1 MAWIPAKF
9 RSECPC
15 AQRISISPTATSA
28 PHGPCTHG
36 RPPDDRLALRR
47 GPHPA
52 AVVGPRRAGPRRS
65 RFLWCAAEC
74 CSLAWIDLRKRLR
87 FAPLQSE
94 TGQRIL
100 KANGLPIN
108 HLSGI
113 VFVEDGRLYI
123 NSSAVLR
130 ACGHL
135 RFPWPAVKVFLL
147 VPRPFRNLAYQWVAR
162 NRYRWFGKKDECP
175 LPDTA
180 DADRF
185 L

>member
-1 MAWIPAKF
+1 MV
-9 RSECPC
+9 E
-15 AQRISISPTATSA
+15 T
-28 PHGPCTHG
+28 
-36 RPPDDRLALRR
+36 DALILLFDGIYNLCNGTVRFFIRR
-47 GPHPA
+47 
-52 AVVGPRRAGPRRS
+52 
-65 RFLWCAAEC
+65 
-74 CSLAWIDLRKRLR
+74 DLRKRLR

-108 HLSGI
+108 HLSSI
-113 VFVEDGRLYI
+113 VFVEDGRSYI

-147 VPRPFRNLAYQWVAR
+147 VPHPFRDLIYKWIAR

-175 LPDTA
+175 LPTTT

-185 L
+185 F

>member
-1 MAWIPAKF
+1 MEGVNDNTEPLVLLFDGICNLCNGTVRF
-9 RSECPC
+9 F
-15 AQRISISPTATSA
+15 I
-28 PHGPCTHG
+28 
-36 RPPDDRLALRR
+36 RR
-47 GPHPA
+47 
-52 AVVGPRRAGPRRS
+52 
-65 RFLWCAAEC
+65 
-74 CSLAWIDLRKRLR
+74 DLRKRLR

-100 KANGLPIN
+100 KENGLSQD
-108 HLSGI
+108 HLSSI
-113 VFVEDGRLYI
+113 VFVEDGRSYI

-135 RFPWPAVKVFLL
+135 RFPWPATKVFLL
-147 VPRPFRNLAYQWVAR
+147 VPNPFRDLTYKWVAR

>member
-1 MAWIPAKF
+1 MV
-9 RSECPC
+9 E
-15 AQRISISPTATSA
+15 TNDNTE
-28 PHGPCTHG
+28 
-36 RPPDDRLALRR
+36 ALVLLFDGICNLCNGAVRFFIRR
-47 GPHPA
+47 
-52 AVVGPRRAGPRRS
+52 
-65 RFLWCAAEC
+65 
-74 CSLAWIDLRKRLR
+74 DLRKCLR

-100 KANGLPIN
+100 KANELPIN
-108 HLSGI
+108 HLSSI
-113 VFVEDGRLYI
+113 VFVEDGRSYI

-147 VPRPFRNLAYQWVAR
+147 VPRPFRDQTYKWVAR

-175 LPDTA
+175 LPDTV

>member
-1 MAWIPAKF
+1 MEGMNDNTKDLVLLFDGLCNLCNGTVCFFI
-9 RSECPC
+9 
-15 AQRISISPTATSA
+15 
-28 PHGPCTHG
+28 
-36 RPPDDRLALRR
+36 RR
-47 GPHPA
+47 
-52 AVVGPRRAGPRRS
+52 
-65 RFLWCAAEC
+65 
-74 CSLAWIDLRKRLR
+74 DLHKRLR

-100 KANGLPIN
+100 KENGLSQD
-108 HLSGI
+108 HLSSI
-113 VFVEDGRLYI
+113 VFVEEGSSYI

-135 RFPWPAVKVFLL
+135 RFTWPATKVFLL
-147 VPRPFRNLAYQWVAR
+147 VPNPFRDLTYKWVAR

-175 LPDTA
+175 LPATA

>member
-1 MAWIPAKF
+1 MVETNDK
-9 RSECPC
+9 
-15 AQRISISPTATSA
+15 T
-28 PHGPCTHG
+28 
-36 RPPDDRLALRR
+36 DALVLLFDGICNLCNGTVRFFIRR
-47 GPHPA
+47 
-52 AVVGPRRAGPRRS
+52 
-65 RFLWCAAEC
+65 
-74 CSLAWIDLRKRLR
+74 DLHKHLR

-162 NRYRWFGKKDECP
+162 NRYRLFGKKDECP

>member
-1 MAWIPAKF
+1 MVEANDNTVALVLLF
-9 RSECPC
+9 
-15 AQRISISPTATSA
+15 
-28 PHGPCTHG
+28 
-36 RPPDDRLALRR
+36 DDICNLCNGTVRFFIRR
-47 GPHPA
+47 
-52 AVVGPRRAGPRRS
+52 
-65 RFLWCAAEC
+65 
-74 CSLAWIDLRKRLR
+74 DLRKCLR

-108 HLSGI
+108 HLSST
-113 VFVEDGRLYI
+113 VFVEDRRSYI

-135 RFPWPAVKVFLL
+135 RFPWPATKVFLL
-147 VPRPFRNLAYQWVAR
+147 VPRPFRDLTYKWVAR